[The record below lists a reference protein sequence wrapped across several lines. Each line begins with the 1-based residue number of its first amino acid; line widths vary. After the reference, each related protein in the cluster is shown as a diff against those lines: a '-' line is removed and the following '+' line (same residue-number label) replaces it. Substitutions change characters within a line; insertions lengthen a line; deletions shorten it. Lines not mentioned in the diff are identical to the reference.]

1 MAFLNDN
8 MRGALLM
15 TGSMTAFTVND
26 AFMKALSDELPLFQ
40 SIFLRSIGVLI
51 CLTFIGLAV
60 RQLNFRQSARD
71 WKFIGL
77 RSIFEVGGA
86 LFFLSALFNMPIANV
101 SAILQALPLTVS
113 LAAAVFLGAEM
124 GWRRLSAILIGLV
137 GVLLIVK
144 PGGEGFNTYSLSALA
159 AVGCVTVR
167 DLLVRKISS
176 NVPSMLVA
184 WFTAF
189 AVMTGAGLAS
199 ITETW
204 RPLSGLGQIQLTGA
218 ILTIIGGYIFSV
230 TAMRHGDIAFVAPFR
245 YTSLLVAVVLGFI
258 VFAEVPDT
266 LTIIGAMIVVATGL
280 FTLYRETALKRRRQI
295 RA

>member
-1 MAFLNDN
+1 MAILSDN
-8 MRGALLM
+8 LRGALLM

-40 SIFLRSIGVLI
+40 SIFMRSVGVLF
-51 CLTFIGLAV
+51 CLTLIGLFL
-60 RQLNFRQSARD
+60 RQLQFRQTAQD
-71 WKFIGL
+71 WAFIVL

-124 GWRRLSAILIGLV
+124 GWRRLTAILVGLV

-144 PGGEGFNTYSLSALA
+144 PGGEGFNAYSISALA

-176 NVPSMLVA
+176 EVPSMLVA
-184 WFTAF
+184 WFTAS
-189 AVMTGAGLAS
+189 AVLAGSGIAS
-199 ITETW
+199 VTETW
-204 RPLSGLGQIQLTGA
+204 QPLSGLGQLQLTGA
-218 ILTIIGGYIFSV
+218 ILTIISGYIFSV
-230 TAMRHGDIAFVAPFR
+230 TAMRHGDIDFVASFR
-245 YTSLLVAVVLGFI
+245 YTSLLVAVVLGFV

-266 LTIIGAMIVVATGL
+266 LTIIGALIVVATGL
-280 FTLYRETALKRRRQI
+280 FTLYREAAFQGHS
-295 RA
+295 

>member
-1 MAFLNDN
+1 MAMLSDN
-8 MRGALLM
+8 LRGALLM

-40 SIFLRSIGVLI
+40 SIFMRSVGVLI
-51 CLTFIGLAV
+51 CLTIIGLV
-60 RQLNFRQSARD
+60 LRQLDFRQSARD
-71 WKFIGL
+71 WRFIIL
-77 RSIFEVGGA
+77 RAIFEVGGA

-113 LAAAVFLGAEM
+113 LAAAVFLGADM

-144 PGGEGFNTYSLSALA
+144 PGGEGFNAYSISALA

-176 NVPSMLVA
+176 DVPFMLVA

-189 AVMTGAGLAS
+189 AVLVGSGLAS
-199 ITETW
+199 LTEDW
-204 RPLSGLGQIQLTGA
+204 QPLSTLGQFQMSGA
-218 ILTIIGGYIFSV
+218 IVMIIGGYIFSV

-245 YTSLLVAVVLGFI
+245 YTSLLVAVALGFL

-266 LTIIGAMIVVATGL
+266 LTIIGALIVVATGL
-280 FTLYRETALKRRRQI
+280 FTLYREAKLKVGS
-295 RA
+295 